1 MTFKNIF
8 LSIVAV
14 LLTICLIMLLFLATN
29 QDALAKV
36 HQTINTFSK
45 FNALSH
51 STGKENFNLFDMKT
65 AKASEI
71 DKTNKQHNK
80 VDIMDNNKE
89 FAEQECHVIATN
101 YVKRHVNDTF
111 YLKDVKYTDKASNY
125 IYSNGNKA
133 DNKAIKVTHQGI
145 LQSK

>member
-14 LLTICLIMLLFLATN
+14 LLTICLVLLLFLATN

-45 FNALSH
+45 FNTLSH
-51 STGKENFNLFDMKT
+51 STGKQNFDLFDMKT

-71 DKTNKQHNK
+71 DRTDKQNNK
-80 VDIMDNNKE
+80 VDKNQESTD
-89 FAEQECHVIATN
+89 QECNVIATN
-101 YVKRHVNDTF
+101 YVKKHTNNTF
-111 YLKDVKYTDKASNY
+111 YLKNVKFTENASNY

-133 DNKAIKVTHQGI
+133 DNKLIKVTHQGI

>member
-14 LLTICLIMLLFLATN
+14 LLTICLVVLLFLATN

-45 FNALSH
+45 FNTLSH
-51 STGKENFNLFDMKT
+51 STGKQNFNLFDVKT

-71 DKTNKQHNK
+71 NETNKRHHK
-80 VDIMDNNKE
+80 VNVVDNNKE
-89 FAEQECHVIATN
+89 SAKQECNVIATN
-101 YVKRHVNDTF
+101 YVKKHANNTF
-111 YLKDVKYTDKASNY
+111 YLKHVNYTDNASNY

-133 DNKAIKVTHQGI
+133 DNKAIKVTHQGV